1 MGALLIIFARSR
13 NIEIPAASD
22 SMFPMIAT
30 GNFLTPLVGIIF
42 IIGLV
47 GAAFSSSDSALT
59 ALTTS
64 VTIDILNKGNAP
76 EAVTRKVRNRVHVGL
91 SLVFLLVILVFRA
104 INDRSIIDTIFTIA
118 GYTYGPLLGLYAFG
132 MFTRYKVNDHL
143 VPYVVVIAPVLTYLI
158 QHFSK
163 QLISYVFSFELLL
176 INGLLTFLF
185 LWLIRRRP

>member
-1 MGALLIIFARSR
+1 
-13 NIEIPAASD
+13 
-22 SMFPMIAT
+22 
-30 GNFLTPLVGIIF
+30 
-42 IIGLV
+42 
-47 GAAFSSSDSALT
+47 
-59 ALTTS
+59 
-64 VTIDILNKGNAP
+64 
-76 EAVTRKVRNRVHVGL
+76 
-91 SLVFLLVILVFRA
+91 
-104 INDRSIIDTIFTIA
+104 
-118 GYTYGPLLGLYAFG
+118 